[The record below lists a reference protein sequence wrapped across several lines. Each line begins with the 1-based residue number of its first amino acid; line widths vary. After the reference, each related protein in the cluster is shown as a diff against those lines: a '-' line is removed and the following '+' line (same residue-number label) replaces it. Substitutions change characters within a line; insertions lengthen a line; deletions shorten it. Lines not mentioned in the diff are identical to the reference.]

1 MLREDTVTDDG
12 RCAVMEFT
20 VFGWNGKVWEDPA
33 HLSCRSGLECF
44 SGGHLHVIDEIVS
57 PEFEFHYP
65 NMPSGLEGLKAI
77 VRKNNDTFTDW
88 SFKIHQLLA
97 EGDRVVAQWSATGIH
112 AKSFLGEPP
121 TQKKVKLKGI
131 SIYQIK
137 DDKIYKDWVEPDNL
151 DFLTQLGML
160 EFVDFTKKKN

>member
-1 MLREDTVTDDG
+1 MTDMAKQLRQNKELVS
-12 RCAVMEFT
+12 R
-20 VFGWNGKVWEDPA
+20 
-33 HLSCRSGLECF
+33 LILECF

-65 NMPSGLEGLKAI
+65 NMPSGIEGLKAI
-77 VRKNNDTFTDW
+77 VRKNNDTFKDW

-137 DDKIYKDWVEPDNL
+137 DCKIYKDWVEPDNL
-151 DFLTQLGML
+151 DFLTQLGIL
-160 EFVDFTKKKN
+160 DFVDFTKKKN

>member
-1 MLREDTVTDDG
+1 MIDITNQLEHNKALVR
-12 RCAVMEFT
+12 R
-20 VFGWNGKVWEDPA
+20 
-33 HLSCRSGLECF
+33 LILECF

-121 TQKKVKLKGI
+121 TQKKVKLQGI

-137 DDKIYKDWVEPDNL
+137 DGKIYKDWVEPDNL
-151 DFLTQLGML
+151 DFLTQLGIL
-160 EFVDFTKKKN
+160 EFVDFTKKKK